1 MKTLYIPAK
10 VKANINKDKI
20 KSLSAKLP
28 KNIAIAYSIQFKD
41 IASEIKSSIS
51 NNVTQITQVL
61 GCNKPS
67 FPKNTQAILLI
78 GSGRFHA
85 LALASETR
93 LLESD
98 KIKGTNND
106 FSMAEQ
112 ELPIYI
118 LEKDQLSLISE
129 KEIDSFQK
137 RKKAAYLKFLNAEKV
152 GILVS
157 TKPGQE
163 KLKQAINIRKKI
175 KDKYS
180 YLFLCN
186 NINTNELENFPL
198 DAWIN
203 TACPR
208 LDLDLQAI
216 NIRDLENLNLR

>member
-1 MKTLYIPAK
+1 MKTLFIPAK

-61 GCNKPS
+61 GCTKLSP
-67 FPKNTQAILLI
+67 PKNTQAVLLI

-85 LALASETR
+85 LALASET
-93 LLESD
+93 
-98 KIKGTNND
+98 K
-106 FSMAEQ
+106 
-112 ELPIYI
+112 LPIYI
-118 LEKDQLSLISE
+118 LEKDQLSIISE

-137 RKKAAYLKFLNAEKV
+137 RKKAAYLKFLNADKI

-175 KDKYS
+175 KDKFS
-180 YLFLCN
+180 YLFLGN
-186 NINTNELENFPL
+186 NLNPSELENFPL
-198 DAWIN
+198 TSWIN

-208 LDLDLQAI
+208 LDFDLQAI
-216 NIRDLENLNLR
+216 NIRDLENKSC

>member
-20 KSLSAKLP
+20 KSLSVKLP

-61 GCNKPS
+61 GCSKPS

-85 LALASETR
+85 LALALKS
-93 LLESD
+93 
-98 KIKGTNND
+98 
-106 FSMAEQ
+106 

-137 RKKAAYLKFLNAEKV
+137 RKKAAYLKFLNADEV

-163 KLKQAINIRKKI
+163 KLKQAINISNKI
-175 KDKYS
+175 KDKKS
-180 YLFLCN
+180 YLFISN
-186 NINTNELENFPL
+186 NVNPSEFENFGL
-198 DAWIN
+198 ESWVN

-208 LDLDLQAI
+208 LDMDAHTI
-216 NIRDLENLNLR
+216 NIEDLNLR

>member
-10 VKANINKDKI
+10 VKASINKDKI

-28 KNIAIAYSIQFKD
+28 KNIAIAYSIQYQD
-41 IASEIKSSIS
+41 LANQIKSLLP
-51 NNVTQITQVL
+51 NNITQITQIL
-61 GCNKPS
+61 GCSRFSP
-67 FPKNTQAILLI
+67 PKNTQAILLI

-112 ELPIYI
+112 NLPIYI
-118 LEKDQLSLISE
+118 LERDKLSEIS
-129 KEIDSFQK
+129 KQEIESFQK
-137 RKKAAYLKFLNAEKV
+137 KKKASYLKFLNADEI

-163 KLKQAINIRKKI
+163 NLKKALALKNKI
-175 KDKYS
+175 KDKKS
-180 YLFLCN
+180 YLFISN
-186 NINTNELENFPL
+186 SINSSEFENFGL
-198 DAWIN
+198 ESWIN

-208 LDLDLQAI
+208 LDMDLNII
-216 NIRDLENLNLR
+216 NIKDLPHKNF